1 MFGLFRTRRRRALL
15 EEPFPREWEAALR
28 ARVPVFARLPPG
40 VAARVRAGCR
50 ILVAEKNWEGCGGLD
65 LTGDLQA
72 VIAAQAA
79 LLLAGAADDPARA
92 DWFGTLETIL
102 VYPQAYRV
110 KTSRLL
116 GDNSMGGGPVLDGD
130 EGRLGEAHM
139 GGTVVLSLPDVLAG
153 AANPDDGR
161 NLVFHEFAHVLDLA
175 DRFAD
180 GVPGLTGPARLR
192 WEAVADAAY
201 EKHAREVDRGLP
213 GLLDAYGATDP
224 AEFFAVATECFFE
237 KPRTL
242 RMKLPD
248 LHGILREFYNLDPAE
263 WSLA

>member
-15 EEPFPREWEAALR
+15 ADPFPPAWEAALR
-28 ARVPVFARLPPG
+28 THVAVYPRLPPP
-40 VAARVRAGCR
+40 VAGRVRDGCR
-50 ILVAEKNWEGCGGLD
+50 VLAAEKNWEGCGGLD
-65 LTGDLQA
+65 LTDEMTA
-72 VIAAQAA
+72 VVAAQAA
-79 LLLAGAADDPARA
+79 LLLAGSPEPPETR
-92 DWFGTLETIL
+92 DWFGPLNSVL
-102 VYPQAYRV
+102 VYPEAYRV
-110 KTSRLL
+110 TTSRLL
-116 GDNSMGGGPVLDGD
+116 GDNSLGGGPVLDGD

-139 GGTVVLSLPDVLAG
+139 GGTVVLSWPDVLEG

-192 WEAVADAAY
+192 WEAVADAAF
-201 EKHAREVDRGLP
+201 EKHAAEVDRGLP

-242 RMKLPD
+242 KMKLPD
-248 LHGILREFYNLDPAE
+248 LHGILREFYNLDPGE

>member
-1 MFGLFRTRRRRALL
+1 MFGLFRGRRRRALL
-15 EEPFPREWEAALR
+15 GEPFPREWEAALH
-28 ARVPVFARLPPG
+28 ARVAFLPRLPRG
-40 VAARVRAGCR
+40 VLERVRAGTR
-50 ILVAEKNWEGCGGLD
+50 ILVEEKNWEGCGGLD
-65 LTGDLQA
+65 LTEPMRA
-72 VIAAQAA
+72 VVAAQAA
-79 LLLAGAADDPARA
+79 LLLAGSDTPPEKA
-92 DWFGTLETIL
+92 DWFGSLTSIL
-102 VYPQAYRV
+102 VYPEAYRV
-110 KTSRLL
+110 TASRLL
-116 GDNSMGGGPVLDGD
+116 GDNSMGGGPTIAGE

-139 GGTVVLSLPDVLAG
+139 GGAVVLSWPDVLAG

-192 WEAVADAAY
+192 WEAVADAAFA
-201 EKHAREVDRGLP
+201 KHAAEVDRGLP

-242 RMKLPD
+242 KLKLPD
-248 LHGILREFYNLDPAE
+248 LHGILRDFYNLDPGE
-263 WSLA
+263 WCLA

>member
-15 EEPFPREWEAALR
+15 EDPFPRDWETALR
-28 ARVPVFARLPPG
+28 SDFAAYSRLPPP
-40 VAARVRAGCR
+40 VAERVRAGCR
-50 ILVAEKNWEGCGGLD
+50 ILASEKNWEGCGGLD
-65 LTGDLQA
+65 LTDEMTA

-79 LLLAGAADDPARA
+79 LLLAGSPVDAEKA
-92 DWFGTLETIL
+92 DWFGTLDSVL
-102 VYPQAYRV
+102 VYPEAYRV
-110 KTSRLL
+110 TASRLL
-116 GDNSMGGGPVLDGD
+116 GDNSMGGGPVIDGD
-130 EGRLGEAHM
+130 EGRLGEAHV
-139 GGTVVLSLPDVLAG
+139 GGAVVLSWPDVLEG

-192 WEAVADAAY
+192 WEAVADAAFAR
-201 EKHAREVDRGLP
+201 HAAEVDRGLP

-242 RMKLPD
+242 KMKLPD
-248 LHGILREFYNLDPAE
+248 LHGILRDFYQLDPGE

>member
-1 MFGLFRTRRRRALL
+1 MFGFFRTRRRRALL
-15 EEPFPREWEAALR
+15 AESFPQQWETAIRERFVAFE
-28 ARVPVFARLPPG
+28 RLPRP
-40 VAARVRAGCR
+40 VAERVRAGVR
-50 ILVAEKNWEGCGGLD
+50 ILLAEKNWEGCNGLD
-65 LTGDLQA
+65 LTDEMRA

-79 LLLAGAADDPARA
+79 LLLAGDAAPPEKA
-92 DWFGTLETIL
+92 DWFSPLSSVL
-102 VYPQAYRV
+102 VYPTAYRV
-110 KTSRLL
+110 TSSRLL
-116 GDNSMGGGPVLDGD
+116 GDATMGGGPTISGL
-130 EGRLGEAHM
+130 EGRLGEAHV
-139 GGTVVLSLPDVLAG
+139 GGPVVLSWPDVLAG

-175 DRFAD
+175 DRYAD
-180 GVPGLTGPARLR
+180 GVPGLTGAARHR
-192 WEAVADAAY
+192 WEAVADAAFQ
-201 EKHAREVDRGLP
+201 KHANAVEQGLP

-248 LHGILREFYNLDPAE
+248 LFGILSEFYNLDPGE

>member
-1 MFGLFRTRRRRALL
+1 MFGLFRTRRRRSLL
-15 EEPFPREWEAALR
+15 AEPFPPSWETAIRREFAA
-28 ARVPVFARLPPG
+28 FDRLPRP
-40 VAARVRAGCR
+40 VADRVRAGVSV
-50 ILVAEKNWEGCGGLD
+50 LLAEKNWEGCGGLK
-65 LTGDLQA
+65 LTDEMRA
-72 VIAAQAA
+72 VVAAQAA
-79 LLLAGAADDPARA
+79 LLLAGDPRPPEKAAWFDPL
-92 DWFGTLETIL
+92 TSVL
-102 VYPQAYRV
+102 VYPYAYRV
-110 KTSRLL
+110 TTSRLL
-116 GDNSMGGGPVLDGD
+116 GDATMGGGPVIDGP
-130 EGRLGEAHM
+130 EGRLGEAHV
-139 GGTVVLSLPDVLAG
+139 GGAVVLSWPDVLAG

-175 DRFAD
+175 DRYAD

-192 WEAVADAAY
+192 WEAVADAAF
-201 EKHAREVDRGLP
+201 EKHAAAVDRGLP

-248 LHGILREFYNLDPAE
+248 LHGILRDFYNLDPGE

>member
-1 MFGLFRTRRRRALL
+1 MFGLFRTRRRRGLL
-15 EEPFPREWEAALR
+15 AEPFPRTWETALR
-28 ARVPVFARLPPG
+28 DSFAAYARLPNP
-40 VAARVRAGCR
+40 VADRVRAGTRVLC
-50 ILVAEKNWEGCGGLD
+50 AEKNWEGCGGLD
-65 LTGDLQA
+65 LTDEMRA

-79 LLLAGAADDPARA
+79 LLLAGDPREPEKA
-92 DWFGTLETIL
+92 DWFRPLETVLI
-102 VYPQAYRV
+102 YPEAYRV
-110 KTSRLL
+110 TTSRLL
-116 GDNSMGGGPVLDGD
+116 GDGTMGGGPVLSGM
-130 EGRLGEAHM
+130 EGRLGEAHV
-139 GGTVVLSLPDVLAG
+139 GGTVVLSWPDVLEG

-175 DRFAD
+175 DRYAD

-192 WEAVADAAY
+192 WEAVADAAF

-242 RMKLPD
+242 KMKLPD
-248 LHGILREFYNLDPAE
+248 LHGILREFYNLDPGE

>member
-1 MFGLFRTRRRRALL
+1 MFGFFRTRRRRALL
-15 EEPFPREWEAALR
+15 AEPFPNDWERAIHDQFAA
-28 ARVPVFARLPPG
+28 FDRLPRP
-40 VAARVRAGCR
+40 VADRVRAGTR
-50 ILVAEKNWEGCGGLD
+50 ILLAEKNWEGCNGLD
-65 LTGDLQA
+65 LTDEMRA

-79 LLLAGAADDPARA
+79 LMLAGDRTPPDKA
-92 DWFGTLETIL
+92 DWFGPLTSVL
-102 VYPQAYRV
+102 VYPTAYRV
-110 KTSRLL
+110 TTSRLL
-116 GDNSMGGGPVLDGD
+116 GDATMGGGPEISDV

-139 GGTVVLSLPDVLAG
+139 GGAVVLSWPDVLAG

-175 DRFAD
+175 DRYAD
-180 GVPGLTGPARLR
+180 GVPGLSGSARLR
-192 WEAVADAAY
+192 WEAVADAAF
-201 EKHAREVDRGLP
+201 EKHAAEVERGLP
-213 GLLDAYGATDP
+213 GLLDAYGATNP

-248 LHGILREFYNLDPAE
+248 LFGILREFYNLDPGE

>member
-1 MFGLFRTRRRRALL
+1 MFGFFRTRRRRALL
-15 EEPFPREWEAALR
+15 SEPLPESWERAIRDQFAA
-28 ARVPVFARLPPG
+28 FERLPRP
-40 VAARVRAGCR
+40 VAERVRAGVR
-50 ILVAEKNWEGCGGLD
+50 ILLAEKNWEGCNGLD
-65 LTGDLQA
+65 LTDEMRA
-72 VIAAQAA
+72 VVAAQAA
-79 LLLAGAADDPARA
+79 LLLAGDPTPPEKA
-92 DWFGTLETIL
+92 DWFGPLTSVL
-102 VYPQAYRV
+102 VYPTAYRV
-110 KTSRLL
+110 TASRLL
-116 GDNSMGGGPVLDGD
+116 GDASFGGGPTISGM

-139 GGTVVLSLPDVLAG
+139 GGAVVLSWPDVLEG
-153 AANPDDGR
+153 AANPDDAR

-180 GVPGLTGPARLR
+180 GVPGLTGAARHR
-192 WEAVADAAY
+192 WEAVAEAAFQ
-201 EKHAREVDRGLP
+201 KHAADVDRGLP

-248 LHGILREFYNLDPAE
+248 LFGILRDFYNLDPGE